1 MILFEYHLRLPLLHI
16 FKWYTFLTM
25 ANKGIKQ
32 ILENIFIYKNFS
44 EFIKL
49 FPSQ

>member
-1 MILFEYHLRLPLLHI
+1 MILFEYHLRMPLLHI

-32 ILENIFIYKNFS
+32 SLEKKIIYKNFP